1 MSMEGVGILVGI
13 GVGLLIG
20 AAAVWVAIR
29 GRSAQAE
36 ERAKSLDDELKTALQ
51 KAAGLEPLAA
61 QASDL
66 SQKLEAKDRHIEGLR
81 NEIAEFDAKRR
92 EQDASIAEKER
103 SLQEKLTLIDQEL
116 PKAFAHA
123 SQEALKKNNELFLE
137 LAGQNLE
144 KKQEAI
150 DNLVKPI
157 KEALEKV
164 DKQVQDVEKERKEA
178 YGGLMQNLKSVSE
191 TQQKLEK
198 ETSNLVRALGKS
210 SQRGRWGEIQ
220 LRRVCEMAGMLQ
232 YCDFQEQQS
241 TDSEEGRLRPDV
253 VVQLPSHKTIVV
265 DAKTPLD
272 AYLQATESNDDAERT
287 ELMRN
292 HVKHVRT
299 HIQQLG
305 AKRYWDQ
312 QKTTPEF
319 VVMFI
324 PLESMWA
331 AALQI
336 DPQLIELGVDNKVI
350 VATPVTL
357 IGLLKAVAYGWK
369 QENLAENAQKISDL
383 GRELYARVAKMA
395 DHFAKVGKSLDHAV
409 TAYNDTVGTLDNRVL
424 PQARKFRDLH
434 SATTDEIKTIE
445 PIDKVSR
452 ELQSPEMAARASALV
467 SEDMFEIPSNFEQP

>member
-1 MSMEGVGILVGI
+1 MDGVGVLVGI
-13 GVGLLIG
+13 ALGLLVG
-20 AAAVWVAIR
+20 AGAVWFAFR
-29 GRSAQAE
+29 GRSLHAE
-36 ERAKSLDDELKTALQ
+36 ERAKLLDDELKTALQ
-51 KAAGLEPLAA
+51 KAAGLEPQAA
-61 QASDL
+61 QAAEL
-66 SQKLEAKDRHIEGLR
+66 SLKLEAKDRAIDGLKE
-81 NEIAEFDAKRR
+81 EIAEFQAKRR
-92 EQDASIAEKER
+92 EQEAALAEKER
-103 SLQEKLTLIDQEL
+103 ALQEKLALIDQEL
-116 PKAFAHA
+116 PKAFAQA

-157 KEALEKV
+157 RDALEKV
-164 DKQVQDVEKERKEA
+164 DKQVQEVEKDRKEA
-178 YGGLMQNLKSVSE
+178 YGGLIQHLRSVSD

-210 SQRGRWGEIQ
+210 SHRGRWGELQ
-220 LRRVCEMAGMLQ
+220 LQRVCEMAGMLQ
-232 YCDFQEQQS
+232 YCDFLEQQS
-241 TDSEEGRLRPDV
+241 TDTEEGRLRPDV
-253 VVQLPSHKTIVV
+253 VVRLPSNKTIVV
-265 DAKTPLD
+265 DAKTPME
-272 AYLQATESNDDAERT
+272 AYLQATESADDVERAE
-287 ELMRN
+287 LLKS
-292 HVKHVRT
+292 HVKHIRT

-312 QKTTPEF
+312 QKVTPEF

-324 PLESMWA
+324 PLESMWS

-336 DPQLIELGVDNKVI
+336 DPQLIEVGVENRVI

-383 GRELYARVAKMA
+383 GRELYGRMAKMA
-395 DHFAKVGKSLDHAV
+395 DHFGRVGKSLDHAV
-409 TAYNDTVGTLDNRVL
+409 SAYNDTVGTLDNRIL

-434 SATTDEIKTIE
+434 SATADEIKTLD

-452 ELQSPEMAARASALV
+452 ELQAPEFKELPIAAIDGVLFEESASV
-467 SEDMFEIPSNFEQP
+467 E